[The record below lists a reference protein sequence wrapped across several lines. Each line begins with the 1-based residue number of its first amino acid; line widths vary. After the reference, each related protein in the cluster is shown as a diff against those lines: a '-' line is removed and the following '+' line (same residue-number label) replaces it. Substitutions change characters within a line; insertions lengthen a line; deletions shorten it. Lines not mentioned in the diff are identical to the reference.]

1 MSKILNMLM
10 AFVMSFGIS
19 GSNVNPSDI
28 PENSNFEVHFIDV
41 GQGDSSLIITQKS
54 KFFTLLV
61 VYLLSIFLAEK
72 LYIQLFPLYLFVK

>member
-10 AFVMSFGIS
+10 AFVMSFGIL

-41 GQGDSSLIITQKS
+41 DKPIRRL
-54 KFFTLLV
+54 
-61 VYLLSIFLAEK
+61 
-72 LYIQLFPLYLFVK
+72 